1 MKIVKHAHE
10 ARRKV
15 MGSIVGISKKSSFE
29 VTNCFPYMESGD
41 DVDED
46 EAAGKSDDY
55 TVKMLDV
62 LKDVNIDNDEVG
74 WYESC
79 LTSAMCTRDFVNI
92 QLSYQKRF
100 GERVVGLVYSPL
112 KSLQGSQLSIR
123 AYRLSNTF
131 MDALEENESSVTQEQ
146 IRELGLNSSMILEEI
161 PIKIVNTPLNKAL
174 LYEMSKKQN
183 TKSSSKRDRLNLSM
197 NPVLEV
203 EMKNLVSGIEKLTE
217 EQAKFQRYERDVTR
231 QKQQRS
237 NWLQERRI
245 KNAQRKEEGLE
256 PLPEFEHDHPVFRT
270 IPEPSR
276 LDSLLVAKQIRSY
289 CDRIDHFSGC
299 GFSKQF
305 LAGGLQKK

>member
-1 MKIVKHAHE
+1 M
-10 ARRKV
+10 
-15 MGSIVGISKKSSFE
+15 
-29 VTNCFPYMESGD
+29 
-41 DVDED
+41 
-46 EAAGKSDDY
+46 
-55 TVKMLDV
+55 
-62 LKDVNIDNDEVG
+62 
-74 WYESC
+74 
-79 LTSAMCTRDFVNI
+79 NI

-161 PIKIVNTPLNKAL
+161 PIKIVNTSLNKAL
-174 LYEMSKKQN
+174 LYEMSKREN
-183 TKSSSKRDRLNLSM
+183 ATSSRRGRLDLSI

-289 CDRIDHFSGC
+289 YIIDHGSC

-305 LAGGLQKK
+305 FGGLQKK

>member
-10 ARRKV
+10 ARRQV
-15 MGSIVGISKKSSFE
+15 MGTIVGISKKTSTE
-29 VTNCFPYMESGD
+29 VTNCFPYLESGE
-41 DVDED
+41 DVDAD
-46 EAAGKSDDY
+46 KAAYVSDDY
-55 TVKMLDV
+55 TSKMLDV
-62 LKDVNIDNDEVG
+62 LKDVNIDNSEVG

-79 LTSAMCTRDFVNI
+79 LNSAMCTKDFVNI

-100 GERVVGLVYSPL
+100 GEGAVGLVYSPL
-112 KSLQGSQLSIR
+112 KSLQGMQLSIR
-123 AYRLSNTF
+123 AFRLTDTF
-131 MDALEENESSVTQEQ
+131 MDALEENDTSVTQEQ
-146 IRELGLNSSMILEEI
+146 IRELGLDSSTILEEI
-161 PIKIVNTPLNKAL
+161 PIKIVNSPLNKAL
-174 LYEMSKKQN
+174 LYEL
-183 TKSSSKRDRLNLSM
+183 SKREDAPNLRRNRLDLST
-197 NPVLEV
+197 NPILEV
-203 EMKNLVSGIEKLTE
+203 EMKSLVSGIEMLTE

-256 PLPEFEHDHPVFRT
+256 PLPEFEHDHPVFKT

-299 GFSKQF
+299 GFGKQF